1 MKNINNNTFAS
12 TSKFSYTESKITKA
26 NVSSHILMLDMFF
39 HFISFI
45 TKYSNGIQSFYL
57 YLFFF
62 FCIFRFSAAIVCIC
76 LPTWIAANRTN
87 GPKKGERRK
96 ERTGQRARERERE
109 INVGCTLSCVLY
121 TQKTCKMPVSL
132 SSGGFSQFTRFKR
145 KENALEFNFNL
156 ICCTKINVRRCQR
169 IHWNR

>member
-57 YLFFF
+57 DLFFF
-62 FCIFRFSAAIVCIC
+62 FVYLDFLLLSFAFVCQLGSLRIGQ
-76 LPTWIAANRTN
+76 TDRKRGNEEKR
-87 GPKKGERRK
+87 ER
-96 ERTGQRARERERE
+96 GRERESE
-109 INVGCTLSCVLY
+109 KEKLMLVVLCRVCY
-121 TQKTCKMPVSL
+121 IHKKHV
-132 SSGGFSQFTRFKR
+132 
-145 KENALEFNFNL
+145 
-156 ICCTKINVRRCQR
+156 RCQFHCLVGASHNSR
-169 IHWNR
+169 ALSEKKMLLNSISI